1 MTLKIMAIMA
11 KKFLKFFVKSNVAH
25 FVTLR
30 FEFDN
35 FQLWKIVLGV
45 GQVGFWSSQAKS
57 SIFENQ
63 NFKFKYCSSQI
74 LAKSSRVKY

>member
-1 MTLKIMAIMA
+1 M
-11 KKFLKFFVKSNVAH
+11 
-25 FVTLR
+25 
-30 FEFDN
+30 
-35 FQLWKIVLGV
+35 WKCKLSQEKLIVYTDFAALILGV

-63 NFKFKYCSSQI
+63 NFKYLSSQI

>member
-1 MTLKIMAIMA
+1 MFCMCFLFEQLKALHDIFHLAYSQSLYMKLAYI
-11 KKFLKFFVKSNVAH
+11 
-25 FVTLR
+25 
-30 FEFDN
+30 
-35 FQLWKIVLGV
+35 LGV